1 MCRTRCASHRRAD
14 ARAMGAVLWY
24 YARARDGRAVRGGAR
39 GGARDGGTTPRV
51 GGDGDDE
58 HQRDVDDHIARKARG
73 AKARA
78 RLMTSES
85 GEMYRAWIA
94 QRGEEV
100 PEYLVNVVGRVSRW
114 GKGARAGA

>member
-1 MCRTRCASHRRAD
+1 MCAVRVVQTR

-39 GGARDGGTTPRV
+39 GGETPPRV
-51 GGDGDDE
+51 GGDGDE
-58 HQRDVDDHIARKARG
+58 HQHDVDDESARKARG

-85 GEMYRAWIA
+85 GALYRTWIA

-100 PEYLVNVVGRVSRW
+100 PVYLMNVVGRVSRW
-114 GKGARAGA
+114 RNGARAVG

>member
-1 MCRTRCASHRRAD
+1 
-14 ARAMGAVLWY
+14 
-24 YARARDGRAVRGGAR
+24 
-39 GGARDGGTTPRV
+39 
-51 GGDGDDE
+51 
-58 HQRDVDDHIARKARG
+58 
-73 AKARA
+73 
-78 RLMTSES
+78 LMTSES

>member
-1 MCRTRCASHRRAD
+1 
-14 ARAMGAVLWY
+14 MGAVLWY
-24 YARARDGRAVRGGAR
+24 YARARDGCAVRDGARGGAR
-39 GGARDGGTTPRV
+39 GGETPPRV

-58 HQRDVDDHIARKARG
+58 HQRDYDDHRARKARG

-85 GEMYRAWIA
+85 GALYRAWIA

-100 PEYLVNVVGRVSRW
+100 PVYLMNVVGRVSRW
-114 GKGARAGA
+114 RKGARAGG